1 MNSDLPAV
9 GEIRDLDEGSWVYLS
24 LGEADLR
31 ARPDLREQV
40 IKACESSGWPAVS
53 WSPPLHREHDASRF
67 FEGIDHA
74 VEHADVVIVLMEGDS
89 AVAHAELASA
99 LKHRRPVIGLSF
111 VAESLQREAIQ
122 AQLGSYARGR
132 VVECADVDDCVSGLR
147 EVLTDRG
154 FGVTIHEAAS
164 EGLGYA

>member
-1 MNSDLPAV
+1 MSSDRPAV

-24 LGEADLR
+24 LGAADLR

-40 IKACESSGWPAVS
+40 VKACESSGWPAVS
-53 WSPPLHREHDASRF
+53 WSPSPRKGHDVSRF

-89 AVAHAELASA
+89 AVADAELASA

-111 VAESLQREAIQ
+111 AAENLQTSAIRGT
-122 AQLGSYARGR
+122 LNSYERAR
-132 VVECADVDDCVSGLR
+132 VVECADVNDCVSGLR
-147 EVLTDRG
+147 EALTDRG

-164 EGLGYA
+164 EGVGYV